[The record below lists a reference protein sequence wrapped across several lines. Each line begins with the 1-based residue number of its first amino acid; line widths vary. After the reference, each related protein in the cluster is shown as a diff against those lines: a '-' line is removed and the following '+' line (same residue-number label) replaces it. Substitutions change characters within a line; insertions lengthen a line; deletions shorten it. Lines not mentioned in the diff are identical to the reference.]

1 VAARVA
7 SSMPQEQTAPLAAG
21 ARRPRLAYF
30 VNLFPNLIETMIYRE
45 VGALRAMGWEIV
57 TFSVRRPPRAEVSRE
72 AWPFFEGTR
81 YILPMPAWRMA
92 ARHLAA
98 MARRPLRY
106 WATLGRCLVGG
117 HGRFRDRARTA
128 AHFAEAIAVLPD
140 VRRARVAHLHAHWAT
155 GPATIAMV
163 LSRMLDLPFSFT
175 AHAYDI
181 WREQLLLGEKLH
193 AAAFTVTCT
202 EYNRRHLIETYGI
215 APERVVTVHHG
226 VDAARFVLVE
236 RPRARVPHIVSVGRL
251 VEQKGFDRLV
261 RACRRLADAGV
272 ACTCEIIG
280 EGPLK
285 RQLAALVAELGLGG
299 RVRFAGRLFQ
309 EEMVARYAAADVF
322 ALFCVPA
329 SDQDRDGIP
338 NVLIEAMASE
348 LPVVST
354 RFSGVPELVVD
365 GETGILVEPDDEAA
379 QVDALRR
386 LLVDPALRR
395 RMGRAGRERVLA
407 GFTTEGSAARL
418 AAVFAERGG

>member
-1 VAARVA
+1 MAASGAPSVSWEEA
-7 SSMPQEQTAPLAAG
+7 APLAAG

-72 AWPFFEGTR
+72 AWPFFEGTH
-81 YILPMPAWRMA
+81 YILPMSAWRMA

-98 MARRPLRY
+98 MTRRPLRY
-106 WATLGRCLVGG
+106 WTTLVRCLVGG
-117 HGRFRDRARTA
+117 HGRFRDRARSA
-128 AHFAEAIAVLPD
+128 AHFAEAIAVLPE

-163 LSRMLDLPFSFT
+163 LARMLDLPFSFT

-181 WREQLLLGEKLH
+181 WREQLLLGEKLR

-202 EYNRRHLIETYGI
+202 EHNRRHLIDTYGV

-226 VDAARFVLVE
+226 VDAARFVPVE
-236 RPRARVPHIVSVGRL
+236 RPRERVPRIVSVGRL

-272 ACTCEIIG
+272 AFTCEIIG
-280 EGPLK
+280 DGPLEK
-285 RQLAALVAELGLGG
+285 RLAALVAELGLDG
-299 RVRFAGRLFQ
+299 RVTLAGRLFQ
-309 EEMVARYAAADVF
+309 EEVVARYASADVF

-379 QVDALRR
+379 QAEALRR
-386 LLVDPALRR
+386 LLADAALRR
-395 RMGRAGRERVLA
+395 RMGRAGRARVLE

-418 AAVFAERGG
+418 AAVFTERGG

>member
-1 VAARVA
+1 MPRGTAA
-7 SSMPQEQTAPLAAG
+7 SLAAE

-45 VGALRAMGWEIV
+45 VGALRAMGWEIA
-57 TFSVRRPPRAEVSRE
+57 TFSVRRPPREEVSRE

-81 YILPMPAWRMA
+81 YILPMPAWRMVG
-92 ARHLAA
+92 RHLAA
-98 MARRPLRY
+98 LARRPWRY
-106 WATLGRCLVGG
+106 WTTLGRCLVGT

-128 AHFAEAIAVLPD
+128 AHFAEAIAVLPE
-140 VRRARVAHLHAHWAT
+140 VRRTGVEHLHAHWAT

-181 WREQLLLGEKLH
+181 WREQLLLGEKLG
-193 AAAFTVTCT
+193 AAAFAVTCT
-202 EYNRRHLIETYGI
+202 DCNRRHLIATYGV

-226 VDAARFVLVE
+226 VDVSRFAPAE
-236 RPRARVPHIVSVGRL
+236 RSRARVPHIVSVGRL

-261 RACRRLADAGV
+261 RACRRLTDAGV
-272 ACTCEIIG
+272 AFTCEIIG
-280 EGPLK
+280 DGPLEG
-285 RQLAALVAELGLGG
+285 RLDALIAEQGLRGQ
-299 RVRFAGRLFQ
+299 VTLAGRLFQ
-309 EEMVARYAAADVF
+309 EEVLARYAAADVF
-322 ALFCVPA
+322 ALYCVPS

-365 GETGILVEPDDEAA
+365 GETGILVEPDDDAGQA
-379 QVDALRR
+379 DALRR
-386 LLVDPALRR
+386 LVADPALRR